1 MIIIR
6 VLVPANEEEWFRENF
21 KDAIKK
27 REWISGGDKYIE
39 FIFEEISI
47 EDFETIYSHNY
58 FWEREYALK
67 NFYD

>member
-6 VLVPANEEEWFRENF
+6 VRVPANEEKWFIENF
-21 KDAIKK
+21 KTAVKK
-27 REWISGGDKYIE
+27 REWVSGGDKYIE

-58 FWEREYALK
+58 FWICVEKFL
-67 NFYD
+67 

>member
-6 VLVPANEEEWFRENF
+6 VLVPANEKEWFREKF
-21 KDAIKK
+21 KTATEK
-27 REWISGGDKYIE
+27 REWVSGDDKYIE

-47 EDFETIYSHNY
+47 EDFEVISAHNY
-58 FWEREYALK
+58 FWKREYALK